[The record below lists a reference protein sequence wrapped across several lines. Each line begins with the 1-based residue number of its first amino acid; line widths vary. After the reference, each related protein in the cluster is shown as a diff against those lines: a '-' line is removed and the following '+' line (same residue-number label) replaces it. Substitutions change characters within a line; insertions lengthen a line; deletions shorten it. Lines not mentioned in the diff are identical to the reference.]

1 MNMEMK
7 PEIKM
12 ALKNI
17 SFEDRY
23 RSLSAR
29 YETNPD
35 GIEDRLESYDK
46 DKVEEILNSIGYP
59 AKFDKREKFFKLG
72 VEDNSPDYKIWFNIS
87 VELGMT
93 EFIWVV
99 YYKNEL
105 QLGSPWSIY
114 SRLLN
119 PSGQRIKKPVYRSYE
134 ELEEILKEAILM
146 YEDFKRELIKI
157 YSPD

>member
-1 MNMEMK
+1 MSMEMK

-12 ALKNI
+12 ALENI

-29 YETNPD
+29 YKANSND
-35 GIEDRLESYDK
+35 MEDRLESYEK
-46 DKVEEILNSIGYP
+46 DKVEEIFNSLGYP

-72 VEDNSPDYKIWFNIS
+72 VEYKSPDYKIWFNIS

-99 YYKNEL
+99 YHENEV

-114 SRLLN
+114 SRFLN

-157 YSPD
+157 YSPE